1 MKPAFTLRRVLPLPP
16 KPGNPRNS
24 EGGFVTLR
32 DGRILFVYTRYYG
45 ESWDDHAPAELAARI
60 STDGGRSYLP
70 DERIIVPNEG
80 RNVMSV
86 SLLRLADGRIA
97 LVYLRKSGGDACD
110 CRPYL
115 RTSSDE
121 GESWSAPAD
130 IIGLPGYFVV
140 NNDRLI
146 QLSSGRLLLPAA
158 FHRYCRNAQGRV
170 EPGARGIVLFY
181 ASDDGGAS
189 WRELPEWIL
198 PPRQLDT
205 GFQEPGAVELAD
217 GRIFACFR
225 TGDGAQYTAR
235 SEDGGEHWSDPVRN
249 EAFPSPAAP
258 LSMKRNPSTGELFAV
273 WDDLSPERKIP
284 RTPESWNRTPL
295 VLARSSDGGKS
306 WHGHIELEN
315 APDHGYC
322 YTAMHFTGDALL
334 LGYCSGGGT
343 SGVLQTLTLARL
355 EYRSE
360 PGGA

>member
-1 MKPAFTLRRVLPLPP
+1 MKPAFTLRRVLQLPP

-80 RNVMSV
+80 RNIMSV

-225 TGDGAQYTAR
+225 RTA
-235 SEDGGEHWSDPVRN
+235 V
-249 EAFPSPAAP
+249 
-258 LSMKRNPSTGELFAV
+258 
-273 WDDLSPERKIP
+273 
-284 RTPESWNRTPL
+284 
-295 VLARSSDGGKS
+295 
-306 WHGHIELEN
+306 
-315 APDHGYC
+315 
-322 YTAMHFTGDALL
+322 
-334 LGYCSGGGT
+334 
-343 SGVLQTLTLARL
+343 
-355 EYRSE
+355 
-360 PGGA
+360 

>member
-1 MKPAFTLRRVLPLPP
+1 MKPAFTLRRVLQLPP

-32 DGRILFVYTRYYG
+32 DGRILFVYTRYCG
-45 ESWDDHAPAELAARI
+45 ESRDDHAPAELAARI

-170 EPGARGIVLFY
+170 EPG
-181 ASDDGGAS
+181 
-189 WRELPEWIL
+189 
-198 PPRQLDT
+198 
-205 GFQEPGAVELAD
+205 
-217 GRIFACFR
+217 
-225 TGDGAQYTAR
+225 
-235 SEDGGEHWSDPVRN
+235 
-249 EAFPSPAAP
+249 
-258 LSMKRNPSTGELFAV
+258 
-273 WDDLSPERKIP
+273 
-284 RTPESWNRTPL
+284 
-295 VLARSSDGGKS
+295 
-306 WHGHIELEN
+306 
-315 APDHGYC
+315 
-322 YTAMHFTGDALL
+322 
-334 LGYCSGGGT
+334 
-343 SGVLQTLTLARL
+343 
-355 EYRSE
+355 
-360 PGGA
+360 